1 MAGEAWQD
9 KARQGAA
16 RHGTAW
22 GGGRVKTARVPLAS
36 MVEDFSLYPRAT
48 VNDTHV
54 RELRR
59 SLQAGDQLPPIILE
73 AGTLRIVDG
82 FHRRRA
88 LIANLG
94 PEGVVKAELREYPD
108 ELSLYQDAAA
118 LNATHGQPLD
128 RDDQVRVA
136 VHMREL
142 GANDEI
148 ISATLHTP
156 LARVVELV
164 AKFTAFSQSG
174 ETVVLKPA
182 ARHLAQETLTLE
194 QEAVQPHIT
203 GTATLRLVSDLR
215 ARLRASIVDLENPKV
230 RQKLNELVEEVTR
243 ALEPFAVAS

>member
-1 MAGEAWQD
+1 
-9 KARQGAA
+9 
-16 RHGTAW
+16 
-22 GGGRVKTARVPLAS
+22 

-48 VNDTHV
+48 VNETHV

-59 SLQAGDQLPPIILE
+59 ALEAGDQLPPVILE

-88 LIANLG
+88 LIAHLG
-94 PEGVVKAELREYPD
+94 AEGVVKAELREYPD
-108 ELSLYQDAAA
+108 ELALYRDAAA

-136 VHMREL
+136 VRMREL
-142 GANDEI
+142 GADDEV
-148 ISATLHTP
+148 ISVTLHTP
-156 LARVVELV
+156 LARVAELV
-164 AKFTAFSQSG
+164 AKFTAYSQTG

-215 ARLRASIVDLENPKV
+215 ARLRSNIVDLQSPKV
-230 RQKLNELVEEVTR
+230 RMALKALAEEVMR
-243 ALEPFAVAS
+243 ALEPPDEAAS

>member
-1 MAGEAWQD
+1 M
-9 KARQGAA
+9 
-16 RHGTAW
+16 
-22 GGGRVKTARVPLAS
+22 KTARIPLAS
-36 MVEDFSLYPRAT
+36 MVEDYSLYPRAS
-48 VNDTHV
+48 VNDTHI

-59 SLQAGDQLPPIILE
+59 SLESGDQLPPIILE

-88 LIANLG
+88 LIGHLG
-94 PEGVVKAELREYPD
+94 ADAVVKAELREYPD
-108 ELSLYQDAAA
+108 ELALYRDAAA

-136 VHMREL
+136 VRMREL
-142 GANDEI
+142 GADDEV

-156 LARVVELV
+156 VARVVELV
-164 AKFTAFSQSG
+164 ARYTAYSQGG

-182 ARHLAQETLTLE
+182 ARHLAGETLTVE

-230 RQKLNELVEEVTR
+230 RQKLAALVEEVTQ
-243 ALEPFAVAS
+243 ALEPYSMAS